1 MGEIYYT
8 IKVSGNIVAQ
18 NIRAEYVPMIVKGML
33 AEWFADYGLEISI
46 EAQDRSAIKE
56 G

>member
-18 NIRAEYVPMIVKGML
+18 NVRAEYVPMIVKGML

-46 EAQDRSAIKE
+46 EAQDLRAIKE

>member
-8 IKVSGNIVAQ
+8 IKVGGDIVAQ
-18 NIRAEYVPMIVKGML
+18 KIRVEYVPVFVKGML
-33 AEWFADYGLEISI
+33 AEWFADYGLKISI
-46 EAQDRSAIKE
+46 EAEDLSTIKE